1 MTRSRY
7 SRNRPGRLAPLLF
20 FLGGCLL
27 LTLALIMLSA
37 FWFLRGN
44 PTDASAWQPPLELVD
59 VRALAPGTIILPL
72 TEMSSA
78 DALSASLDQVHLEN
92 AYALLAYDPDLPDAA
107 RIGALLQLGTRYTT
121 AKDSRKALACYQAAA
136 LLATLNPSLSD
147 VTRLDTYQQA
157 SAGLRAIG
165 ASQAARWI
173 TDQSYLVTQYSP
185 NLARDVRIRRLNQ
198 IAEAYTALGANSL
211 AAQARNKANEL
222 AGTLNETPNVVA
234 RPVFNPTFGK
244 LPASPQV
251 DAAKQQRVA
260 AAQQLADDLKDT
272 KPGAAWPSDS
282 LAQLAD
288 ALLAEDEARQ
298 AYYDKQVASTQDPAV
313 QIVLWNDQVRWLA
326 LKNRVA
332 RGAFGKDIVPE
343 WSKNKA
349 TIADA
354 WHQAWDNYFRLAEAQ
369 AGATKSQD
377 PNLATEFVLRQELMA
392 IRWGWLMASEA
403 DVRNLLDGI
412 NESLKSPFVTLYLD
426 AITRNGKLYYV
437 LVPAQLYGQG
447 ERALP
452 Q

>member
-7 SRNRPGRLAPLLF
+7 SRNRPRRLAPLLF

-27 LTLALIMLSA
+27 LTLALVVLGA
-37 FWFLRGN
+37 FWFLRGST
-44 PTDASAWQPPLELVD
+44 TDAAAWQPPLELVD
-59 VRALAPGTIILPL
+59 PRVLAPGTILLPL

-78 DALSASLDQVHLEN
+78 DALSASLDQAHLEN

-121 AKDSRKALACYQAAA
+121 AKDSRKAVASFQAAA
-136 LLATLNPSLSD
+136 LLATLSPALSD

-157 SAGLRAIG
+157 SAGLRTIG
-165 ASQAARWI
+165 ANQAARWV
-173 TDQSYLVTQYSP
+173 TDQSYLVTQHSP
-185 NLARDVRIRRLNQ
+185 NLSRDVRIRRLNQ
-198 IAEAYTALGANSL
+198 IAEAYATMGANSL

-222 AGTLNETPNVVA
+222 VGTSNETPNVVV
-234 RPVFNPTFGK
+234 RPMFNPTFGK

-260 AAQQLADDLKDT
+260 AAQQLADDLKDA
-272 KPGAAWPSDS
+272 KPGAGWPSDS
-282 LAQLAD
+282 LAQLAE
-288 ALLAEDEARQ
+288 ALLAEDDARQ
-298 AYYDKQVASTQDPAV
+298 AYYDQQLASTQNPAV
-313 QIVLWNDQVRWLA
+313 QIALWSDQVRWLA

-332 RGAFGKDIVPE
+332 RGAFGKEIVPE
-343 WSKNKA
+343 WSQDKA
-349 TIADA
+349 AIADA

-392 IRWGWLMASEA
+392 IRWGWSVASEG

-412 NESLKSPFVTLYLD
+412 NQSLKSPFLTLD
-426 AITRNGKLYYV
+426 AIKRNGKLDYV

-447 ERALP
+447 EHALP
-452 Q
+452 K